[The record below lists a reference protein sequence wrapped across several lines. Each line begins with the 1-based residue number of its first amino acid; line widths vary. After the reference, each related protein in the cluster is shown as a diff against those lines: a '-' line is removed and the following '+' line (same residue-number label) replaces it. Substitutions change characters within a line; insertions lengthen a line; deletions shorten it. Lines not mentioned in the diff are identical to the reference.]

1 MTRSTPNKRSK
12 IKIPSSP
19 FVKTKN
25 LLSPSYVDGGLIG
38 RDIEY
43 KKLFKIIHDGLADNI
58 SRTIYISGPAG
69 TGKTLTTNTVI
80 NDLKNEFK
88 MKFIDINCMSFQN
101 ASEFYEK
108 ILSNFDKKC
117 KRICASNCNS
127 QVQLFSEIKN
137 SIYNSKNMVIFLL
150 DEIDQLQTKNLEVI
164 NNIFKLP
171 LLYPENVILIGIAN
185 ALDFTAKMPWLK
197 DQKTI
202 FDEIRFLPY
211 KKEQIVKIIENRLN
225 HSNNEKVLIDQNA
238 IEFCARKIASCSGD
252 IRKALDVC
260 RRAVELFE
268 TNSHINPLKSREFQ
282 QNIENNERSTIK
294 QVNIK
299 LMVDVLKKVYGN
311 ATDKIESRTF
321 LPSDQQVIL
330 CVFLIYFKIKSS
342 REIRLPE
349 LREILVKICKKNGI
363 SSEGK
368 SESDILNMCQ
378 YLADYGYV
386 SVMKKDTT
394 AMNNGSPFKKI
405 KKVATI
411 TLTLLI
417 DPFEAEQLISPF
429 HKSLIAD
436 AFSYF

>member
-1 MTRSTPNKRSK
+1 MTRSASRKRSQ
-12 IKIPSSP
+12 IKHQCISP
-19 FVKTKN
+19 VAKTKN
-25 LLSPSYVDGGLIG
+25 LLSPSYVDCGLIG
-38 RDIEY
+38 RDTE
-43 KKLFKIIHDGLADNI
+43 FKNLLKFIHDGLFDNV
-58 SRTIYISGPAG
+58 SHTIYISGPAG
-69 TGKTLTTNTVI
+69 TGKTFTTKTVI
-80 NDLKNEFK
+80 NVLKNDFK

-108 ILSNFDKKC
+108 ILSNFEKKC
-117 KRICASNCNS
+117 KRTCISNYNT
-127 QVQLFSEIKN
+127 QIQMFNEIQN
-137 SIYNSKNMVIFLL
+137 CIYNSKNMVVFLL
-150 DEIDQLQTKNLEVI
+150 DEIDQLQTKNFEVI

-171 LLYPENVILIGIAN
+171 VLFPENVILIGIAN

-197 DQKTI
+197 NDKNN
-202 FDEIRFLPY
+202 FYEMRFLPY
-211 KKEQIVKIIENRLN
+211 KKEQIVQIIENRLN
-225 HSNNEKVLIDQNA
+225 QSNNGKVLIDQNA

-268 TNSHINPLKSREFQ
+268 TNSNGPLKSREFQ
-282 QNIENNERSTIK
+282 QNIENNEQATVK
-294 QVNIK
+294 KVNIK
-299 LMVDVLKKVYGN
+299 LMADVLKKVYGN

-321 LPSDQQVIL
+321 LPTDQQVIL
-330 CVFLIYFKIKSS
+330 CVFLIYFKIKAS

-349 LREILVKICKKNGI
+349 FREILGKICKKNAI

-378 YLADYGYV
+378 YLSDYGYV
-386 SVMKKDTT
+386 SVMKKDNTS
-394 AMNNGSPFKKI
+394 MNNGSPFKKI
-405 KKVATI
+405 KKAPTI

-417 DPFEAEQLISPF
+417 DPVEAEQLISQF